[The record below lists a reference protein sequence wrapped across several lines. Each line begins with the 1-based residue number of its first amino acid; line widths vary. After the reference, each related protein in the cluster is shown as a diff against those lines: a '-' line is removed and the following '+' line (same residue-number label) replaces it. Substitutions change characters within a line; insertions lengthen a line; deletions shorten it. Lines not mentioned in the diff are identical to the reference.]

1 MIKSGLFDCGEGLSV
16 IKAWAD
22 RNLLVRLDWRTLL
35 NPWTGF
41 HLVTRQL
48 SQQET
53 HLCVHLAWLSH
64 YCHHH
69 QGQIFIDF
77 EDNDNDDDDGD
88 DDAAA
93 AKDDDDNNVD
103 NVECLEGGAPIFTGV
118 TRQRSK
124 LPTFVGGCRGK
135 QILLLLLIFSILIV
149 FIVNPLLLSII
160 KFTNISLV
168 RLILIIT
175 ISITST
181 LLNTARVLM
190 MTHTIYS
197 SFHISSLTLFVKQH
211 NCSALFNDARARCLG
226 RNCILT
232 QPNNRWRH
240 RIFPKSYAT
249 LADALPAENPI
260 FLHFLQRVAI
270 WAIIKVA
277 GTCELNSHLGGRRL
291 CQWERF
297 RRIRL
302 LKNNESHWC
311 WSCSTQLLAKREI
324 FHFSMLLNVIVE
336 RHHHYHHEIWRRE
349 AMVGLAG
356 AVAVGWLEHAAI
368 RVFPQIL
375 YSSIS

>member
-1 MIKSGLFDCGEGLSV
+1 M
-16 IKAWAD
+16 
-22 RNLLVRLDWRTLL
+22 
-35 NPWTGF
+35 
-41 HLVTRQL
+41 
-48 SQQET
+48 
-53 HLCVHLAWLSH
+53 
-64 YCHHH
+64 
-69 QGQIFIDF
+69 
-77 EDNDNDDDDGD
+77 
-88 DDAAA
+88 
-93 AKDDDDNNVD
+93 
-103 NVECLEGGAPIFTGV
+103 
-118 TRQRSK
+118 
-124 LPTFVGGCRGK
+124 
-135 QILLLLLIFSILIV
+135 
-149 FIVNPLLLSII
+149 
-160 KFTNISLV
+160 
-168 RLILIIT
+168 
-175 ISITST
+175 
-181 LLNTARVLM
+181 
-190 MTHTIYS
+190 
-197 SFHISSLTLFVKQH
+197 TLFVKQH